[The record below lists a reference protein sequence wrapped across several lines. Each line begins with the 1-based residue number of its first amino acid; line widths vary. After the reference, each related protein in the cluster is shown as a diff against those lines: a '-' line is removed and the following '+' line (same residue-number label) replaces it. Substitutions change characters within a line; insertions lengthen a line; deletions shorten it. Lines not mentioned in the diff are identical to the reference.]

1 NRRASFL
8 GTALHPSD
16 MERTALFPYYVF
28 ICVMISMGAAASAAL
43 LQSSSPPSLAPLG
56 VSLRSL
62 KPVVKGKVFEVHSL
76 KFLPTRSN
84 GKVVGDRGASGKL
97 WLKGIKTLKNAFYFV
112 EKLRFDNIWSGG
124 GFSLLTGAT

>member
-1 NRRASFL
+1 
-8 GTALHPSD
+8 

-62 KPVVKGKVFEVHSL
+62 KPVVKGKVFEARSL
-76 KFLPTRSN
+76 KLLPTRSN
-84 GKVVGDRGASGKL
+84 GKVVGDRGAHGKL
-97 WLKGIKTLKNAFYFV
+97 WLKGINVGAPWQSRAFMSPAAWARRAVACIFV
-112 EKLRFDNIWSGG
+112 TRSV
-124 GFSLLTGAT
+124 GAP